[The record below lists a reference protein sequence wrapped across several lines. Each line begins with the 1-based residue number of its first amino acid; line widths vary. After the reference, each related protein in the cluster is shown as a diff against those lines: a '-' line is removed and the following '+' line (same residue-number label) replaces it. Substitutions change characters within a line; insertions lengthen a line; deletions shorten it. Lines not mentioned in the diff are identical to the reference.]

1 MNKLAKKWWAELQ
14 RRRPPVSLGTE
25 PHSGG
30 LRGPSS
36 VSPSGGR
43 AWWPMDAERDGLV
56 QVDDLGQ
63 IIEANTLAIRLLHC
77 PVSDVVGR
85 EFWQIVPDQIAE
97 QFQGATSKA
106 LDNSARHSFVAN
118 DALADSWVQYT
129 FRRQGAG
136 YSVTLR
142 DVASTQTLLLLLR
155 SSERFNELLFEANP
169 NAMWIFDA
177 ESRSI
182 LTVNQAAVDFYGIS
196 RKKFLTLE
204 MGALFPDGEGAAL
217 QNSLHL
223 GQPGGDVPPHLR
235 LCKQRKADGE
245 VVLAELA
252 WGRVDWSGHQAVLV
266 SLADVMERH
275 LAEAA
280 LRRTNDRLE
289 QELAERDEQLKSA
302 MRDLAAFTEAVSNDL
317 LGSLHVANGFAATLA
332 EKYAQV
338 LDAQGRRYVG
348 RIQASTRQV
357 AGMVEDLRI
366 FIQIPQQAM
375 HPEMLDLGPLCQG
388 MANDFRKHDPDRVVT
403 FEIDAGLQIHG
414 DKRLVSLAL
423 TCLLRNAWKFT
434 SRREEAWIK
443 VGVQAGKEPGEAV
456 LYVSDNGAG
465 FDAAYADRLFLPFQR
480 LHSSAEFP
488 GNGLGL
494 AIVKRVAERHG
505 GSVWAATS
513 PQAGTSFFMALP
525 DSPAMKEA
533 QATQALQEIIDVDD
547 DPDRTQPAPLSE

>member
-14 RRRPPVSLGTE
+14 RKRPPVSLGTA
-25 PHSGG
+25 PPGSA
-30 LRGPSS
+30 LQDPDDL
-36 VSPSGGR
+36 SPSNGR
-43 AWWPMDAERDGLV
+43 AWWPMDAGRDGLL
-56 QVDDLGQ
+56 QVDGQ
-63 IIEANTLAIRLLHC
+63 GRITEANTTAIRLLHC
-77 PVSDVVGR
+77 PVSDIVDR
-85 EFWQIVPDQIAE
+85 EFWQIVPEQIAD

-106 LDNSARHSFVAN
+106 LDKSARHSFVAN

-136 YSVTLR
+136 YAVTLR

-182 LTVNQAAVDFYGIS
+182 LTVNQAAIDFYGIA

-235 LCKQRKADGE
+235 LCKQRRADGE
-245 VVLAELA
+245 VVLTELA
-252 WGRVDWSGHQAVLV
+252 WGRVDWNGHQAVLV

-289 QELAERDEQLKSA
+289 QELAERDEQLGSA

-332 EKYAQV
+332 EKYAPV
-338 LDAQGRRYVG
+338 LDAQGRRYVS

-375 HPEMLDLGPLCQG
+375 HHEMLDLGPLCQG
-388 MANDFRKHDPDRVVT
+388 MANDFRKHDPTRVVT
-403 FEIDAGLQIHG
+403 FEIDAGLQVNG

-434 SRREEAWIK
+434 SRRDEAWIK
-443 VGVQAGKEPGEAV
+443 VGVQAGKEPGETV

-505 GSVWAATS
+505 GTVWAATS

-525 DSPAMKEA
+525 ASPALKEA
-533 QATQALQEIIDVDD
+533 QALQALQEIIDVDD
-547 DPDRTQPAPLSE
+547 DPDRTQPAPLTP